1 MCHVIQYAFE
11 HCHHH
16 QRWEPAIPC
25 CQGFNEV
32 RRVCNIGHHQIVF
45 TRYLDEG
52 KPTCCRRCLDRQ
64 IAWNK
69 QALYV
74 MLIRLKA
81 ATIAQRCGEAE
92 LAWRYETWRKQSSK
106 ELLRI
111 VRQYNYV
118 AADAEE
124 IRDLYEDEYDA
135 DWKYPLPLAEVQAQL
150 RGLNEQANLSDAYLE
165 HDFWRNRQSNNDGW
179 VTLSDDDNN
188 SEAETVIHGDQAM
201 TDRDESEEDD
211 GGNSAEEDGEM
222 TDDDHVTDAD
232 VATAR
237 ELLAQYTNP
246 PQDPMV
252 VRSNNGDNTL
262 EGLGPQDHSDGQPE
276 SATTLTHTEPDPD
289 PNFEALHNNNDTP
302 GRRDSHDSLRSL
314 FEDSEPNNQ
323 DHAGDDAHPSQ

>member
-1 MCHVIQYAFE
+1 MG
-11 HCHHH
+11 HC
-16 QRWEPAIPC
+16 
-25 CQGFNEV
+25 
-32 RRVCNIGHHQIVF
+32 QIVF

-124 IRDLYEDEYDA
+124 ISDLYEDEYDA
-135 DWKYPLPLAEVQAQL
+135 GWKYPLPLAEVQAQL
-150 RGLNEQANLSDAYLE
+150 RGLNEQANLSNAYLE
-165 HDFWRNRQSNNDGW
+165 HDFWRNRPSSNDGW
-179 VTLSDDDNN
+179 VTLSDDDTN

-222 TDDDHVTDAD
+222 TDDDRVTDAD

-237 ELLAQYTNP
+237 QLLAQYTNP
-246 PQDPMV
+246 PQDPV
-252 VRSNNGDNTL
+252 IVRSNGAHNGDDI
-262 EGLGPQDHSDGQPE
+262 LGWPRQQSNNDGHLG
-276 SATTLTHTEPDPD
+276 SATAPTDTNLN
-289 PNFEALHNNNDTP
+289 PNPEALRNNDGIP
-302 GRRDSHDSLRSL
+302 SRRDSHDSLRSL
-314 FEDSEPNNQ
+314 FEDSEPTEQ
-323 DHAGDDAHPSQ
+323 DTADDDAHPSQ